1 MSDIPDFPPVLE
13 RLLPAGHHAQIGAYA
28 LESLPPEERIA
39 FEAHLRECE
48 LCQDELP
55 ILLDAAR
62 TLRQAIAPDT
72 APRSPAPAAVST
84 TAEPATWVSARR
96 AQIDEESAQ
105 AAQTGTVEK
114 SGDSTSTTTASPVQ
128 DSHLADAQDDIPLDA
143 APQTAEDQSPEQ
155 AAAEEREETLPDE
168 PSTTLEP
175 LKSSILIDLP
185 DADTGEIPDADL
197 IAAAAARMPEPA
209 EPPKSRR
216 RRPKGRI
223 APGAQPT
230 AAQLAVAAP
239 ERPSRL
245 PWILGGL
252 GLLFGVGSLI
262 AALVLA
268 ETKGNLEEEIAF
280 QNTQIEELNA
290 QRDAYLAQ
298 TTAITWELLPTTL
311 GTPGSGGIVFAD
323 PAGTSALLS
332 VFGMPGLGAD
342 QTYQV
347 WYVLPDGSSVPG
359 PLLTMDANGNAVTA
373 LTPDLSPYQLIAVT
387 VEPSTG
393 NELPSTNPVLQ
404 GFVSGQ

>member
-1 MSDIPDFPPVLE
+1 MSDIPEFPPVLE

-39 FEAHLRECE
+39 FEAHLRDCE

-96 AQIDEESAQ
+96 AQIDEESAR
-105 AAQTGTVEK
+105 AGQTGTVEE
-114 SGDSTSTTTASPVQ
+114 SGDSTSTTTASPIQ
-128 DSHLADAQDDIPLDA
+128 DSSTSDAPGDLPLVA
-143 APQTAEDQSPEQ
+143 ATETGEDQAPDQ
-155 AAAEEREETLPDE
+155 AAADEEPLLDE

-175 LKSSILIDLP
+175 LKSSVLLDLP

-209 EPPKSRR
+209 EPQKSRR

-387 VEPSTG
+387 VEPSIG